1 VSSSETLYSAR
12 LASDWLERG
21 RAQKVKCPV
30 YLAGALAAP
39 TSGTVTIY
47 NAAGVAVIDGA
58 AVTVAS
64 SIAEYALIAGDTS
77 GGELGLG
84 WRIEWSLVMPDTV
97 THIFRIDSGLV
108 RRRLYPVISDIDL
121 KRRHTDLDD
130 LRDAGSASY
139 QDFLDEAWQDILDRL
154 AARGSLP
161 FLVMEPGALRR
172 SHLFH
177 TLQLIFLDFSSSAG
191 DGRYLELAEQYR
203 KAFEEAWGE
212 LRFSYDYDNDGE
224 ADNDGTTKDTP
235 HAVLWLGGAR

>member
-1 VSSSETLYSAR
+1 MSSSETLYSAR

-30 YLAGALAAP
+30 YLDGALAAP

-47 NAAGVAVIDGA
+47 NAAGVAVIDAA
-58 AVTVAS
+58 AVTVTG

-84 WRIEWSLVMPDTV
+84 WRIEWSLLMPDTV

-130 LRDAGSASY
+130 LRDSGSTSY
-139 QDFLDEAWQDILDRL
+139 QDFLDEAWQDILSSFPGHG
-154 AARGSLP
+154 ARRPSSVAFIPHATAYFLGLLKQRRRRPLSRACRAIPKSLREC
-161 FLVMEPGALRR
+161 LERA
-172 SHLFH
+172 S
-177 TLQLIFLDFSSSAG
+177 IFL
-191 DGRYLELAEQYR
+191 
-203 KAFEEAWGE
+203 
-212 LRFSYDYDNDGE
+212 
-224 ADNDGTTKDTP
+224 
-235 HAVLWLGGAR
+235 